1 MVMIFKN
8 ICFPY
13 KSIPGCSI
21 YNYYNTPSDS
31 HLPYLVPLILHRIAL
46 ILHHIT
52 YILSHSNSLS
62 VSLFNEFRVWK
73 VRES

>member
-1 MVMIFKN
+1 MIFKN

-31 HLPYLVPLILHRIAL
+31 HLPYLVAL